1 MDKPFT
7 YTFPN
12 GRTAQAIQV
21 QYMQELPSALH
32 ALGIQYP
39 RPTMVLIGGASGI
52 SDDEMAHLHRLFQEA
67 LAPLFNAL
75 GVVVV
80 DGGTD
85 AGTMRLIGNARG
97 KIGASFALLGV
108 AAIGTVALT
117 DAALDR
123 PNNELLEPN
132 HSHFMLIPGA
142 NWGDESFWI
151 VRVAAEIAQGR
162 PSITLLVNG
171 GEIAWDDITKSVEAQ
186 RPVVVIKGSGR
197 TADELAAAMQGDVFD
212 ERAQKLIA
220 SGLLLSI
227 NLTNDFEPIVTTM
240 KAYFEGRN

>member
-21 QYMQELPSALH
+21 HHMQELPSALH

-39 RPTMVLIGGASGI
+39 SPTLVLIGGASGI

-67 LAPLFNAL
+67 LAPLFDAL

-85 AGTMRLIGNARG
+85 AGTMRLIGNARE
-97 KIGASFALLGV
+97 KTGASFALLGV

-117 DAALDR
+117 DATLDR

-132 HSHFMLIPGA
+132 HSHFMLIPDS
-142 NWGDESFWI
+142 NWVDESSWI
-151 VRVAAEIAQGR
+151 AQVAAEIAQGR
-162 PSITLLVNG
+162 PLITLLVNG
-171 GEIAWDDITKSVEAQ
+171 GEIAWDDIAKSVEAR

-197 TADELAAAMQGDVFD
+197 TADKLAAAMQGDVVD
-212 ERAQKLIA
+212 ERAQKLIT
-220 SGLLLSI
+220 SSLLLSI

>member
-1 MDKPFT
+1 MDRPFT

-12 GRTAQAIQV
+12 KRTAQAIQV
-21 QYMQELPSALH
+21 QHMEDLPQALH

-39 RPTMVLIGGASGI
+39 RPTLVLIGGASGI

-67 LAPLFNAL
+67 LAPLFDAL
-75 GVVVV
+75 GVVVL

-97 KIGASFALLGV
+97 KIGASFALIGV
-108 AAIGTVALT
+108 AALGTVALT

-132 HSHFMLIPGA
+132 HSHFILIPGA
-142 NWGDESFWI
+142 QWGDESSWI
-151 VRVAAEIAQGR
+151 AQVAAEIAHGQ

-186 RPVVVIKGSGR
+186 RPVVIIKGSGR
-197 TADELAAAMQGDVFD
+197 TADKLAAAIQGDVVD
-212 ERAQKLIA
+212 ERAQKLVA
-220 SGLLLSI
+220 SGLLQSI
-227 NLTNDFEPIVTTM
+227 DLTNDFDSIIAKM
-240 KAYFEGRN
+240 KAYFEGHG